1 MDPLTQ
7 GVLGA
12 ALPQATRRK
21 VEVGLAGCLGFLSGM
36 AADLD
41 VLIRSGT
48 DPLLFLDYHRHFTH
62 SLVFIPVGG
71 LLCALA
77 LHGLLGRRWRLPFA
91 RTLLFCTLGYAT
103 HAVLDAGTSY
113 GTMLFWPFSDERYAL
128 SIVSVV
134 DPLFTLPVAV
144 LVVLAG
150 LRRRPMLARLALVWA
165 GLYLTLGA
173 VQHQA
178 ARAMAAEI
186 AAARGHQPSRIEV
199 KPTFGNILLWKTV
212 YETPER
218 FHVDGVRP
226 GVLRRVFPGTSIA
239 RLDRARDLPWLDPD
253 TQQARDLERFRRF
266 SDGFV
271 ARDPDHPD
279 RIIDVRYSF
288 LPTSVRGL
296 WSIELSPGA
305 APDAHV
311 RYRTHREQA
320 RDSLGRLW
328 SMIAADGLAGP
339 Q

>member
-12 ALPQATRRK
+12 ALPQATRRSAGA
-21 VEVGLAGCLGFLSGM
+21 GLAGGLGFLSGM

-62 SLVFIPVGG
+62 SLVFIPFGG
-71 LLCALA
+71 LLCALV
-77 LHGLLGRRWRLPFA
+77 LHRLLGRRWRLPFA
-91 RTLLFCTLGYAT
+91 RTLLFCTLGFAT
-103 HAVLDAGTSY
+103 HAVLDACTSY
-113 GTMLFWPFSDERYAL
+113 GTMLFWPFSHERYAL

-150 LRRRPMLARLALVWA
+150 LRRQPVLARWALAWA
-165 GLYLTLGA
+165 VLYLTLGA
-173 VQHQA
+173 LQHQA
-178 ARAMAAEI
+178 ARAMAVEI
-186 AAARGHQPSRIEV
+186 AAGRGHDPGRIEV
-199 KPTFGNILLWKTV
+199 KPTFGNILLWKTI
-212 YETPER
+212 YETSER

-226 GVLRRVFPGTSIA
+226 GIRRRVFPGTSIA
-239 RLDRARDLPWLDPD
+239 RLDIARDFPWLDPN
-253 TQQARDLERFRRF
+253 TRQARDVERFQRF

-279 RIIDVRYSF
+279 RIVDVRYSY

-296 WSIELSPGA
+296 WSIELSPTAG
-305 APDAHV
+305 PDAHV
-311 RYRTHREQA
+311 HYRTHRERA
-320 RDSLGRLW
+320 RESLGALW
-328 SMIAADGLAGP
+328 DMIAGD
-339 Q
+339 